1 MVEVAG
7 SNPAKITKIKKMA
20 SVLMAFMV
28 VLGFILLGLAV
39 VIVFSY
45 IRIAY
50 VANKFKNRIEDTV
63 VDGVKQVIVEH
74 GPDAVKYV
82 KGKIQKK

>member
-1 MVEVAG
+1 
-7 SNPAKITKIKKMA
+7 
-20 SVLMAFMV
+20 MAFMV

-82 KGKIQKK
+82 KGKIEKKK

>member
-7 SNPAKITKIKKMA
+7 SNPAKITKIKKMN
-20 SVLMAFMV
+20 SILLAFMI
-28 VLGFILLGLAV
+28 VLGFILLGFSV
-39 VIVFSY
+39 VLVFSY

-50 VANKFKNRIEDTV
+50 MANKFKNRIEDTV